1 MAEAILNPTPD
12 QTFRIEG
19 RGDYDFSR
27 TLRLSDEAQRR
38 GAVDEACNLRFHAFQ
53 HLADLIPDNEEVI
66 LEWEHPNTQ
75 AALHLLYRSAVDHFL
90 IDDFEL
96 SAAMLEFLLD
106 LDPEDHEEATWLLA
120 FDYVALADYDAFDEV
135 INDVSDKYPEKPL
148 LTLWSEYRRHGS
160 LPAGEAIRLRNHFAP
175 YYKEFTADS
184 HPADDAYLRDIE
196 SERPTPQAQ
205 ARELWLK
212 TENLWTAFPGFIA
225 ALKAPPRSSPK
236 RSLLPCAKPGEAVAA
251 DRFVRIL
258 RAQHHLLL
266 VGRQAV
272 RMVRQIAA
280 PHADRVHLRDV
291 LRRGHERR
299 HRTERFARIVHIQPR
314 GDHPHAAVGQRPAH
328 VDDPLVEELRFVDP
342 HHVDVGGQQQ
352 DILSRF
358 DRRRPDG
365 VGIVRHHL
373 LVGVA
378 RIDAGFEN
386 LHPQVGELGAAQA
399 ADQLLGLAR
408 EHRPADHLYPPLL
421 TGIFQKHKSLN
432 WFSSAVPPLKTSLCF
447 SPGRSRLMFK
457 YLHSLP
463 SVPSL

>member
-106 LDPEDHEEATWLLA
+106 LDPEDHEEATWLL
-120 FDYVALADYDAFDEV
+120 
-135 INDVSDKYPEKPL
+135 
-148 LTLWSEYRRHGS
+148 
-160 LPAGEAIRLRNHFAP
+160 NHFAP

-225 ALKAPPRSSPK
+225 ALKA
-236 RSLLPCAKPGEAVAA
+236 L
-251 DRFVRIL
+251 
-258 RAQHHLLL
+258 
-266 VGRQAV
+266 
-272 RMVRQIAA
+272 
-280 PHADRVHLRDV
+280 
-291 LRRGHERR
+291 
-299 HRTERFARIVHIQPR
+299 
-314 GDHPHAAVGQRPAH
+314 
-328 VDDPLVEELRFVDP
+328 
-342 HHVDVGGQQQ
+342 
-352 DILSRF
+352 
-358 DRRRPDG
+358 
-365 VGIVRHHL
+365 
-373 LVGVA
+373 
-378 RIDAGFEN
+378 
-386 LHPQVGELGAAQA
+386 
-399 ADQLLGLAR
+399 
-408 EHRPADHLYPPLL
+408 
-421 TGIFQKHKSLN
+421 
-432 WFSSAVPPLKTSLCF
+432 
-447 SPGRSRLMFK
+447 
-457 YLHSLP
+457 
-463 SVPSL
+463 

>member
-75 AALHLLYRSAVDHFL
+75 AALHLLYRSAGRPLPDRRLRTLGRHAG
-90 IDDFEL
+90 IP
-96 SAAMLEFLLD
+96 ARPRPRRPRGG
-106 LDPEDHEEATWLLA
+106 DPWLLA

-225 ALKAPPRSSPK
+225 ALKA
-236 RSLLPCAKPGEAVAA
+236 L
-251 DRFVRIL
+251 
-258 RAQHHLLL
+258 
-266 VGRQAV
+266 
-272 RMVRQIAA
+272 
-280 PHADRVHLRDV
+280 
-291 LRRGHERR
+291 
-299 HRTERFARIVHIQPR
+299 
-314 GDHPHAAVGQRPAH
+314 
-328 VDDPLVEELRFVDP
+328 
-342 HHVDVGGQQQ
+342 
-352 DILSRF
+352 
-358 DRRRPDG
+358 
-365 VGIVRHHL
+365 
-373 LVGVA
+373 
-378 RIDAGFEN
+378 
-386 LHPQVGELGAAQA
+386 
-399 ADQLLGLAR
+399 
-408 EHRPADHLYPPLL
+408 
-421 TGIFQKHKSLN
+421 
-432 WFSSAVPPLKTSLCF
+432 
-447 SPGRSRLMFK
+447 
-457 YLHSLP
+457 
-463 SVPSL
+463 

>member
-225 ALKAPPRSSPK
+225 ALKALYYTHERAGGRRIPCDGRPLVTETVTPSLREAGRSSGG
-236 RSLLPCAKPGEAVAA
+236 RS
-251 DRFVRIL
+251 VRKNP
-258 RAQHHLLL
+258 A
-266 VGRQAV
+266 
-272 RMVRQIAA
+272 
-280 PHADRVHLRDV
+280 
-291 LRRGHERR
+291 
-299 HRTERFARIVHIQPR
+299 
-314 GDHPHAAVGQRPAH
+314 RPAS
-328 VDDPLVEELRFVDP
+328 PAF
-342 HHVDVGGQQQ
+342 
-352 DILSRF
+352 
-358 DRRRPDG
+358 RRPSGGANGAPDC
-365 VGIVRHHL
+365 RT
-373 LVGVA
+373 A
-378 RIDAGFEN
+378 R
-386 LHPQVGELGAAQA
+386 
-399 ADQLLGLAR
+399 
-408 EHRPADHLYPPLL
+408 
-421 TGIFQKHKSLN
+421 
-432 WFSSAVPPLKTSLCF
+432 
-447 SPGRSRLMFK
+447 RSRA
-457 YLHSLP
+457 P
-463 SVPSL
+463 S

>member
-212 TENLWTAFPGFIA
+212 TENLWTVFPGFIA
-225 ALKAPPRSSPK
+225 ALKA
-236 RSLLPCAKPGEAVAA
+236 L
-251 DRFVRIL
+251 
-258 RAQHHLLL
+258 
-266 VGRQAV
+266 
-272 RMVRQIAA
+272 
-280 PHADRVHLRDV
+280 
-291 LRRGHERR
+291 
-299 HRTERFARIVHIQPR
+299 
-314 GDHPHAAVGQRPAH
+314 
-328 VDDPLVEELRFVDP
+328 
-342 HHVDVGGQQQ
+342 
-352 DILSRF
+352 
-358 DRRRPDG
+358 
-365 VGIVRHHL
+365 
-373 LVGVA
+373 
-378 RIDAGFEN
+378 
-386 LHPQVGELGAAQA
+386 
-399 ADQLLGLAR
+399 
-408 EHRPADHLYPPLL
+408 
-421 TGIFQKHKSLN
+421 
-432 WFSSAVPPLKTSLCF
+432 
-447 SPGRSRLMFK
+447 
-457 YLHSLP
+457 
-463 SVPSL
+463 

>member
-27 TLRLSDEAQRR
+27 TLR
-38 GAVDEACNLRFHAFQ
+38 
-53 HLADLIPDNEEVI
+53 LIPDNEEVI

-148 LTLWSEYRRHGS
+148 LTLWSEYRRNGT
-160 LPAGEAIRLRNHFAP
+160 LPTGEAIRLRNHFAP

-225 ALKAPPRSSPK
+225 ALKA
-236 RSLLPCAKPGEAVAA
+236 L
-251 DRFVRIL
+251 
-258 RAQHHLLL
+258 
-266 VGRQAV
+266 
-272 RMVRQIAA
+272 
-280 PHADRVHLRDV
+280 
-291 LRRGHERR
+291 
-299 HRTERFARIVHIQPR
+299 
-314 GDHPHAAVGQRPAH
+314 
-328 VDDPLVEELRFVDP
+328 
-342 HHVDVGGQQQ
+342 
-352 DILSRF
+352 
-358 DRRRPDG
+358 
-365 VGIVRHHL
+365 
-373 LVGVA
+373 
-378 RIDAGFEN
+378 
-386 LHPQVGELGAAQA
+386 
-399 ADQLLGLAR
+399 
-408 EHRPADHLYPPLL
+408 
-421 TGIFQKHKSLN
+421 
-432 WFSSAVPPLKTSLCF
+432 
-447 SPGRSRLMFK
+447 
-457 YLHSLP
+457 
-463 SVPSL
+463 

>member
-184 HPADDAYLRDIE
+184 HPADDAV
-196 SERPTPQAQ
+196 
-205 ARELWLK
+205 
-212 TENLWTAFPGFIA
+212 
-225 ALKAPPRSSPK
+225 PR
-236 RSLLPCAKPGEAVAA
+236 LHC
-251 DRFVRIL
+251 
-258 RAQHHLLL
+258 RAQSAVIHSRKS
-266 VGRQAV
+266 GRPSHSLRRPPARHRNGHSFPARSRAKQW
-272 RMVRQIAA
+272 RQI
-280 PHADRVHLRDV
+280 
-291 LRRGHERR
+291 G
-299 HRTERFARIVHIQPR
+299 
-314 GDHPHAAVGQRPAH
+314 
-328 VDDPLVEELRFVDP
+328 
-342 HHVDVGGQQQ
+342 
-352 DILSRF
+352 S
-358 DRRRPDG
+358 
-365 VGIVRHHL
+365 
-373 LVGVA
+373 
-378 RIDAGFEN
+378 
-386 LHPQVGELGAAQA
+386 
-399 ADQLLGLAR
+399 
-408 EHRPADHLYPPLL
+408 
-421 TGIFQKHKSLN
+421 
-432 WFSSAVPPLKTSLCF
+432 
-447 SPGRSRLMFK
+447 
-457 YLHSLP
+457 
-463 SVPSL
+463 

>member
-184 HPADDAYLRDIE
+184 PP
-196 SERPTPQAQ
+196 PT
-205 ARELWLK
+205 
-212 TENLWTAFPGFIA
+212 
-225 ALKAPPRSSPK
+225 ALKHPPYGGGWRRCFGPPPPLVTETVTPSLREAGRSSGG
-236 RSLLPCAKPGEAVAA
+236 RS
-251 DRFVRIL
+251 VR
-258 RAQHHLLL
+258 RNPA
-266 VGRQAV
+266 
-272 RMVRQIAA
+272 
-280 PHADRVHLRDV
+280 
-291 LRRGHERR
+291 
-299 HRTERFARIVHIQPR
+299 
-314 GDHPHAAVGQRPAH
+314 RPAS
-328 VDDPLVEELRFVDP
+328 PA
-342 HHVDVGGQQQ
+342 
-352 DILSRF
+352 S
-358 DRRRPDG
+358 RRPSGGANGAPDC
-365 VGIVRHHL
+365 RT
-373 LVGVA
+373 A
-378 RIDAGFEN
+378 R
-386 LHPQVGELGAAQA
+386 
-399 ADQLLGLAR
+399 
-408 EHRPADHLYPPLL
+408 
-421 TGIFQKHKSLN
+421 
-432 WFSSAVPPLKTSLCF
+432 
-447 SPGRSRLMFK
+447 RSRA
-457 YLHSLP
+457 P
-463 SVPSL
+463 S

>member
-75 AALHLLYRSAVDHFL
+75 AALHLLYR
-90 IDDFEL
+90 
-96 SAAMLEFLLD
+96 
-106 LDPEDHEEATWLLA
+106 EDHEEATWLLA

-225 ALKAPPRSSPK
+225 ALKA
-236 RSLLPCAKPGEAVAA
+236 L
-251 DRFVRIL
+251 
-258 RAQHHLLL
+258 
-266 VGRQAV
+266 
-272 RMVRQIAA
+272 
-280 PHADRVHLRDV
+280 
-291 LRRGHERR
+291 
-299 HRTERFARIVHIQPR
+299 
-314 GDHPHAAVGQRPAH
+314 
-328 VDDPLVEELRFVDP
+328 
-342 HHVDVGGQQQ
+342 
-352 DILSRF
+352 
-358 DRRRPDG
+358 
-365 VGIVRHHL
+365 
-373 LVGVA
+373 
-378 RIDAGFEN
+378 
-386 LHPQVGELGAAQA
+386 
-399 ADQLLGLAR
+399 
-408 EHRPADHLYPPLL
+408 
-421 TGIFQKHKSLN
+421 
-432 WFSSAVPPLKTSLCF
+432 
-447 SPGRSRLMFK
+447 
-457 YLHSLP
+457 
-463 SVPSL
+463 

>member
-1 MAEAILNPTPD
+1 
-12 QTFRIEG
+12 
-19 RGDYDFSR
+19 
-27 TLRLSDEAQRR
+27 
-38 GAVDEACNLRFHAFQ
+38 
-53 HLADLIPDNEEVI
+53 
-66 LEWEHPNTQ
+66 
-75 AALHLLYRSAVDHFL
+75 
-90 IDDFEL
+90 
-96 SAAMLEFLLD
+96 
-106 LDPEDHEEATWLLA
+106 
-120 FDYVALADYDAFDEV
+120 
-135 INDVSDKYPEKPL
+135 
-148 LTLWSEYRRHGS
+148 
-160 LPAGEAIRLRNHFAP
+160 
-175 YYKEFTADS
+175 
-184 HPADDAYLRDIE
+184 
-196 SERPTPQAQ
+196 
-205 ARELWLK
+205 
-212 TENLWTAFPGFIA
+212 
-225 ALKAPPRSSPK
+225 
-236 RSLLPCAKPGEAVAA
+236 
-251 DRFVRIL
+251 
-258 RAQHHLLL
+258 
-266 VGRQAV
+266 
-272 RMVRQIAA
+272 MVRQIAA
-280 PHADRVHLRDV
+280 PHADCVHLRDV

-408 EHRPADHLYPPLL
+408 EHRPADHLDPPLL

-447 SPGRSRLMFK
+447 SLGRSRLMFK

-463 SVPSL
+463 SVPSLCQREGLFFRKVVRFSSVRSSARTPIFLPRRSQRTHLCLAPPTKSRAFRRHPNHRDTTRTPRSG

>member
-175 YYKEFTADS
+175 YYKSSPPTA
-184 HPADDAYLRDIE
+184 I
-196 SERPTPQAQ
+196 RPTTPTCATSKASGPRPRRRRASCGSNRKSLDGVPRLHCRAQ
-205 ARELWLK
+205 
-212 TENLWTAFPGFIA
+212 
-225 ALKAPPRSSPK
+225 K
-236 RSLLPCAKPGEAVAA
+236 RCNTLTNERAAVAGECDGRPLVTETVTFPA
-251 DRFVRIL
+251 RS
-258 RAQHHLLL
+258 RAKQW
-266 VGRQAV
+266 
-272 RMVRQIAA
+272 RQI
-280 PHADRVHLRDV
+280 
-291 LRRGHERR
+291 G
-299 HRTERFARIVHIQPR
+299 
-314 GDHPHAAVGQRPAH
+314 
-328 VDDPLVEELRFVDP
+328 
-342 HHVDVGGQQQ
+342 
-352 DILSRF
+352 S
-358 DRRRPDG
+358 
-365 VGIVRHHL
+365 
-373 LVGVA
+373 
-378 RIDAGFEN
+378 
-386 LHPQVGELGAAQA
+386 
-399 ADQLLGLAR
+399 
-408 EHRPADHLYPPLL
+408 
-421 TGIFQKHKSLN
+421 
-432 WFSSAVPPLKTSLCF
+432 
-447 SPGRSRLMFK
+447 
-457 YLHSLP
+457 
-463 SVPSL
+463 

>member
-75 AALHLLYRSAVDHFL
+75 AALHLLYRS
-90 IDDFEL
+90 
-96 SAAMLEFLLD
+96 
-106 LDPEDHEEATWLLA
+106 A

-225 ALKAPPRSSPK
+225 ALKA
-236 RSLLPCAKPGEAVAA
+236 L
-251 DRFVRIL
+251 
-258 RAQHHLLL
+258 
-266 VGRQAV
+266 
-272 RMVRQIAA
+272 
-280 PHADRVHLRDV
+280 
-291 LRRGHERR
+291 
-299 HRTERFARIVHIQPR
+299 
-314 GDHPHAAVGQRPAH
+314 
-328 VDDPLVEELRFVDP
+328 
-342 HHVDVGGQQQ
+342 
-352 DILSRF
+352 
-358 DRRRPDG
+358 
-365 VGIVRHHL
+365 
-373 LVGVA
+373 
-378 RIDAGFEN
+378 
-386 LHPQVGELGAAQA
+386 
-399 ADQLLGLAR
+399 
-408 EHRPADHLYPPLL
+408 
-421 TGIFQKHKSLN
+421 
-432 WFSSAVPPLKTSLCF
+432 
-447 SPGRSRLMFK
+447 
-457 YLHSLP
+457 
-463 SVPSL
+463 

>member
-205 ARELWLK
+205 A
-212 TENLWTAFPGFIA
+212 
-225 ALKAPPRSSPK
+225 
-236 RSLLPCAKPGEAVAA
+236 
-251 DRFVRIL
+251 
-258 RAQHHLLL
+258 
-266 VGRQAV
+266 
-272 RMVRQIAA
+272 
-280 PHADRVHLRDV
+280 
-291 LRRGHERR
+291 
-299 HRTERFARIVHIQPR
+299 
-314 GDHPHAAVGQRPAH
+314 
-328 VDDPLVEELRFVDP
+328 
-342 HHVDVGGQQQ
+342 
-352 DILSRF
+352 
-358 DRRRPDG
+358 
-365 VGIVRHHL
+365 
-373 LVGVA
+373 
-378 RIDAGFEN
+378 
-386 LHPQVGELGAAQA
+386 

>member
-148 LTLWSEYRRHGS
+148 LTLWSEYRRNGT
-160 LPAGEAIRLRNHFAP
+160 LPTGEAIRLRNHFAP

-225 ALKAPPRSSPK
+225 AAFTR
-236 RSLLPCAKPGEAVAA
+236 AYAA
-251 DRFVRIL
+251 SGCR
-258 RAQHHLLL
+258 
-266 VGRQAV
+266 
-272 RMVRQIAA
+272 
-280 PHADRVHLRDV
+280 
-291 LRRGHERR
+291 
-299 HRTERFARIVHIQPR
+299 
-314 GDHPHAAVGQRPAH
+314 
-328 VDDPLVEELRFVDP
+328 
-342 HHVDVGGQQQ
+342 
-352 DILSRF
+352 
-358 DRRRPDG
+358 
-365 VGIVRHHL
+365 
-373 LVGVA
+373 
-378 RIDAGFEN
+378 
-386 LHPQVGELGAAQA
+386 
-399 ADQLLGLAR
+399 
-408 EHRPADHLYPPLL
+408 
-421 TGIFQKHKSLN
+421 
-432 WFSSAVPPLKTSLCF
+432 
-447 SPGRSRLMFK
+447 
-457 YLHSLP
+457 
-463 SVPSL
+463 